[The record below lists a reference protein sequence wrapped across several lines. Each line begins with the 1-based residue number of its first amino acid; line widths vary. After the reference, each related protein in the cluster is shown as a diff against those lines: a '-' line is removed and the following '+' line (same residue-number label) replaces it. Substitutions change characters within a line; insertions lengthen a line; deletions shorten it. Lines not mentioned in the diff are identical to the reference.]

1 MASFKV
7 PYVPTNTSSWG
18 PPPPPSSGDNDETPD
33 GGSPTSRFAKLP
45 YAPFGRSDRLGR
57 CADFTTQS
65 FARTGDATAG
75 YFRNARSRDKE
86 SNKNLE
92 FQYKV
97 DAEEA
102 KEFQLVDSSK
112 AVLGGANASGGGK
125 RYVPQARRR
134 ANAARLRQL
143 NARRNDNQPST
154 GKYGINSQPQRTKW
168 GRYVIY
174 VYFILIWCMLLCM
187 VCVFVFC
194 IYILTVLTSV

>member
-7 PYVPTNTSSWG
+7 PYVPTNASSWG
-18 PPPPPSSGDNDETPD
+18 PPPSATSSSAEDLPEGA
-33 GGSPTSRFAKLP
+33 PTSRFASLP

-75 YFRNARSRDKE
+75 YFRNTRSQRSDA
-86 SNKNLE
+86 NKNLE

-97 DAEEA
+97 DSEEA

-112 AVLGGANASGGGK
+112 GYQNAPPGGAGDGAK
-125 RYVPQARRR
+125 RFIPQAKRR

-143 NARRNDNQPST
+143 NARRTDQQQAQVGRYN
-154 GKYGINSQPQRTKW
+154 QPQRTRAG
-168 GRYVIY
+168 GR
-174 VYFILIWCMLLCM
+174 
-187 VCVFVFC
+187 
-194 IYILTVLTSV
+194 